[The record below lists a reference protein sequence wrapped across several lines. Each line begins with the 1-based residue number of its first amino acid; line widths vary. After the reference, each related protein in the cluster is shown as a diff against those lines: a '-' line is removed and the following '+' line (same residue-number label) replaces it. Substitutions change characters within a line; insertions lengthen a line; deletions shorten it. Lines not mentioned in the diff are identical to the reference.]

1 MPNLFPMEAG
11 ITQMRGVLKIVK
23 DNGGSMGI
31 AELADEAEE
40 EIDDLFPILD
50 ACQLLNLAKVDG
62 GKIKLT
68 ESGKELS
75 LENMQKI
82 IKEPLMEIEPFKTVL
97 LAVKVDGHITTDKLT
112 EVLKENNLAF
122 YSSKHKFMEQL
133 RRLLVKW
140 AVRLNMLK
148 YEQES
153 DSWSLA

>member
-75 LENMQKI
+75 LKNMQKI

>member
-62 GKIKLT
+62 GKIRLT

-75 LENMQKI
+75 LKNMQKI

>member
-75 LENMQKI
+75 LKNMQKI

-97 LAVKVDGHITTDKLT
+97 LAVKVDGHITTEKLT